1 MSGRLVVK
9 RYVHALFD
17 VAEEAS
23 VLDEVKGDVAI
34 LAKILAEA
42 PQIRNY
48 CLSPHNN
55 RSEEKEF
62 VETAFVPYLHE
73 FTGRMILVFCE
84 NGRLAGIPL
93 IPAAFSE
100 LLEIKG
106 DTISAVLES
115 AAELSPETIDE
126 IVSRL
131 EKHSGEKVRMEARI
145 LPKLL
150 GGFRIT
156 RQNRILDLSVSGRIK
171 KLRMLL
177 KQG

>member
-17 VAEEAS
+17 AADEAS
-23 VLDEVKGDVAI
+23 VLDEVKGDIAVLAI
-34 LAKILAEA
+34 ILSEA
-42 PQIRNY
+42 PQIRDY

-55 RSEEKEF
+55 RIHEKEF
-62 VETAFVPYLHE
+62 VKIAFVPYIHE
-73 FTGRMILVFCE
+73 FTGRMLLILCE
-84 NGRLAGIPL
+84 NGRLAGIPF

-106 DTISAVLES
+106 DTITAVLES

-126 IVSRL
+126 IIFRL
-131 EKHSGEKVRMEARI
+131 EKHSGKKIRMEARI
-145 LPKLL
+145 LPKLI

-156 RQNRILDLSVSGRIK
+156 RQNKILDLSVSGRIK

-177 KQG
+177 KQE

>member
-17 VAEEAS
+17 AADEAS
-23 VLDEVKGDVAI
+23 VLDEVKGDIAVLAI
-34 LAKILAEA
+34 ILSEA
-42 PQIRNY
+42 PQIRDY

-55 RSEEKEF
+55 RIHEKEF
-62 VETAFVPYLHE
+62 VKIAFVPYIHE
-73 FTGRMILVFCE
+73 FTGRMLLILCE
-84 NGRLAGIPL
+84 NGRLAGIPF

-106 DTISAVLES
+106 DTITAVLES

-126 IVSRL
+126 IISRL
-131 EKHSGEKVRMEARI
+131 EKHSGKKIRMEARI
-145 LPKLL
+145 LPKLI

-156 RQNRILDLSVSGRIK
+156 RQNKILDLSVSGRIK

-177 KQG
+177 KQE

>member
-17 VAEEAS
+17 AAVEAS
-23 VLDEVKGDVAI
+23 VLDEVKGDIVI

-42 PQIRNY
+42 PQIRDY

-55 RSEEKEF
+55 RSDEKEF
-62 VETAFVPYLHE
+62 VDTAFIPYIHD
-73 FTGRMILVFCE
+73 FTGRMILTLCE
-84 NGRLAGIPL
+84 NGRLAGIPF

-100 LLEIKG
+100 MLETKG

-115 AAELSPETIDE
+115 AAELPPETLNE
-126 IVSRL
+126 IISRL
-131 EKHSGEKVRMEARI
+131 EIQSGKKVRMEARI
-145 LPKLL
+145 LPKLI

-171 KLRMLL
+171 KLRRLL

>member
-1 MSGRLVVK
+1 MVVK

-23 VLDEVKGDVAI
+23 VLDEVKGDIAI
-34 LAKILAEA
+34 LAKILTEA
-42 PQIRNY
+42 PQIRDY

-62 VETAFVPYLHE
+62 VETAFIPYIHD
-73 FTGRMILVFCE
+73 FTGRMIIILCE
-84 NGRLAGIPL
+84 NGRLAAIPFV
-93 IPAAFSE
+93 PQAFSE
-100 LLEIKG
+100 ILELKG
-106 DTISAVLES
+106 DTITAVLES
-115 AAELSPETIDE
+115 AAGLSSETIEE

-131 EKHSGEKVRMEARI
+131 EKHSGKKIRMEARI
-145 LPKLL
+145 LPKLI

>member
-17 VAEEAS
+17 AADEAS
-23 VLDEVKGDVAI
+23 VLDEVKGDIAVLAI
-34 LAKILAEA
+34 ILSEA
-42 PQIRNY
+42 PQIRDY

-55 RSEEKEF
+55 RIHEKEF
-62 VETAFVPYLHE
+62 VKIAFVPYIHE
-73 FTGRMILVFCE
+73 FTGRMLLILCE
-84 NGRLAGIPL
+84 NGRLAGIPF

-106 DTISAVLES
+106 DTITAVLES

-126 IVSRL
+126 IISRL
-131 EKHSGEKVRMEARI
+131 EKHSGKKIRMEARI
-145 LPKLL
+145 LPKLI

-156 RQNRILDLSVSGRIK
+156 RQNKILDLSVSGRIK